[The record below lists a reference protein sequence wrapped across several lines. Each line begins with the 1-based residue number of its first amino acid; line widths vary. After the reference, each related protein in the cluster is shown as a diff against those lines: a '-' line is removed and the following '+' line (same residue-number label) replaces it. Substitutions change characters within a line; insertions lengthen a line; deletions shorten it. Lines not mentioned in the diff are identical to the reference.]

1 MMIERKRTL
10 CFDEQINPRSSE
22 NDINRDI
29 IIDYLNKIN
38 TSLTKGNPSKKT
50 LIESLRLVSGPP
62 EMRCAVNAAL
72 MMFNDD
78 PERFFEG
85 CRIELVEKPDPAGN
99 NMTRTVFRGPV
110 YLQIIRVLQTI
121 NNGGIIKEK
130 ICLKR

>member
-1 MMIERKRTL
+1 MMMIERKRTL
-10 CFDEQINPRSSE
+10 FFDEQINPRSSE

-72 MMFNDD
+72 LMFNDD

-85 CRIELVEKPDPAGN
+85 CRIELVEKPDPTGN
-99 NMTRTVFRGPV
+99 NKVPV
-110 YLQIIRVLQTI
+110 S
-121 NNGGIIKEK
+121 
-130 ICLKR
+130 